1 SVDPSSPGWRYYWY
15 RDEESSEALTSQDA
29 VFQSEGQI
37 SVSQEGNYWCRGGRG
52 TPVYYTKFSDPVSIY
67 TAVSN
72 RPAVTLHPNWPQ
84 IYRGEKITVRCE
96 IHGETLSGNPRPAA
110 SLTESRTNKERGTQ
124 ERSSGPNPSQSTKY
138 CATTAPPPP
147 NVQQAANSKR
157 WVIVDEQGGWRGH
170 GRRAER
176 ALGAGI
182 RRRVRQSPVAVCCTP
197 QRSSDPPPDSMSPLR
212 CIWMEGTATARL
224 LDEPKSQ
231 LRADIRVIPVGGR
244 VTLTCSVDPSSPGWR
259 YYWYRDEESSEALTS
274 QDAVFQSEGQI
285 SVSQEG
291 NYWCRGGRGTPV
303 YYTKSSDPVNI
314 YTAVS
319 NRPAVTLHPNWPQI
333 YRGEKITVRCEIHG
347 GDAEWEYEWTTSS
360 SNKPPNLKEFTI
372 DSLSSS
378 NTGTYKCKSRNERKH
393 ISTDWSDSFS
403 LTISETSP
411 PVLTVSPSWLSP
423 GASVTLSCEVKHPS
437 AGWSFYWY
445 KALPQLSNFS
455 YIYELLPGST
465 NGTLQDSYIIDGQT
479 HTAGYACRAGRG
491 DPVIFTLYSQT
502 KMVWSA
508 GQFLDLFMVFPLC

>member
-1 SVDPSSPGWRYYWY
+1 MSQLRSADPHLDRKRWWQTNSPKARLVQESKTTPVGGRVTLSCSVENSAGWKYDWFRRTSTTREVQVRTNYVNKVIRVSQGGIYRCRGSRGEPAVYTDISDDITCEITFTNKVAVVRRPDWPQIFRGERITLTCEVQGGETTEWTYRWRRSGSYTQWSYEKTWTFTASESSSGDYTCKTRRRDDPYSSTETSEAFRLSLSHEPKSQLRADIRVIPVGGRVTLTCSVDPSSPGWRYYWY

-96 IHGETLSGNPRPAA
+96 IHG
-110 SLTESRTNKERGTQ
+110 
-124 ERSSGPNPSQSTKY
+124 
-138 CATTAPPPP
+138 
-147 NVQQAANSKR
+147 
-157 WVIVDEQGGWRGH
+157 
-170 GRRAER
+170 
-176 ALGAGI
+176 
-182 RRRVRQSPVAVCCTP
+182 
-197 QRSSDPPPDSMSPLR
+197 
-212 CIWMEGTATARL
+212 
-224 LDEPKSQ
+224 
-231 LRADIRVIPVGGR
+231 
-244 VTLTCSVDPSSPGWR
+244 
-259 YYWYRDEESSEALTS
+259 
-274 QDAVFQSEGQI
+274 
-285 SVSQEG
+285 
-291 NYWCRGGRGTPV
+291 
-303 YYTKSSDPVNI
+303 
-314 YTAVS
+314 
-319 NRPAVTLHPNWPQI
+319 
-333 YRGEKITVRCEIHG
+333 

-393 ISTDWSDSFS
+393 LSTDWSDSFS

-465 NGTLQDSYIIDGQT
+465 NGTSQDSYIIDGQT

-491 DPVIFTLYSQT
+491 DPVIFTRYSQT